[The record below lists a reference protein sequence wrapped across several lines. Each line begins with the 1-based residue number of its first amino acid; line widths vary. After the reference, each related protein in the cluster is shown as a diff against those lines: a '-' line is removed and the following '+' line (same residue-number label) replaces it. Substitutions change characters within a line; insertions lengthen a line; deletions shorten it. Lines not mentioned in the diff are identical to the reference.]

1 MAKKAL
7 ELVHHKDLHKVQ
19 LQGLKVRERSI
30 FMALCYK
37 AMEQDNNLL
46 EFDVNELVKL
56 TNFKK
61 GEENIYAYL
70 RNTYRSLKNITIE
83 IDKQN
88 GYLDF
93 VLFTSFQTFEDT
105 GKVQF
110 RINDEY
116 KYLLNNVVAPYTIQN
131 LLEYNNLSS
140 KYSQLLYSIFR
151 QWDKKKEV
159 VCTIEDFKAKL
170 DIPENYRMSMI
181 DARVFTPIKEE
192 LSKFFPNL
200 KIDKI
205 KEGRKITHIKFT
217 WSDKKKK
224 IQQQKSIID
233 VYAEPQQLSLLQ
245 APKLETVE
253 TPKMDLVRQC
263 IADHPDKCPGHEDE
277 ALTSLCAKARRFK
290 R

>member
-37 AMEQDNNLL
+37 AMEQDSNLL
-46 EFDVNELVKL
+46 EFDVSELVKL
-56 TNFKK
+56 SNFKK
-61 GEENIYAYL
+61 KGGENIYLYL

-83 IDKQN
+83 IDKYN
-88 GYLDF
+88 GFLDF

-105 GKVQF
+105 GKIQF

-159 VCTIEDFKAKL
+159 IYTIEDFRKKL
-170 DIPENYRMSMI
+170 DIPENYRMCII

-192 LSKFFPNL
+192 LSAFFPNL
-200 KIDKI
+200 KITKM
-205 KEGRKITHIKFT
+205 KEGRKITHIKFS
-217 WSDKKKK
+217 WGEKKPK
-224 IQQQKSIID
+224 IQKQK
-233 VYAEPQQLSLLQ
+233 QLSLLHT
-245 APKLETVE
+245 PKLETVE

-263 IADHPDKCPGHEDE
+263 IADHPYACPSHDDDT
-277 ALTSLCAKARRFK
+277 LNILCAHARRFK
-290 R
+290 K